1 MIQVINNKGAII
13 KDQINLGNIDNLNID
28 DLFKNNTNNK
38 KMKNKNYPIWLVSLE
53 IAKELKEIG
62 FDEPCLVE
70 NVETHSEDY
79 NLIGFEEQIP
89 FDVHVMLEEIVFVK
103 NQDLKD
109 EFGIY
114 KTFVLR
120 TAIPTWEQIFEW
132 FREKG
137 YHGVIAARG
146 EGGEN
151 EYSYCIDYLNELS
164 SDFEQDSHLTYEEA
178 REALVKALIQTYKN
192 EQL

>member
-1 MIQVINNKGAII
+1 M
-13 KDQINLGNIDNLNID
+13 
-28 DLFKNNTNNK
+28 KNND
-38 KMKNKNYPIWLVSLE
+38 YPSWLVSVE
-53 IAKELKEIG
+53 IAQQLKEIG
-62 FDEPCLVE
+62 FNEPCLVE
-70 NVETHSEDY
+70 NVETHSDDY

-120 TAIPTWEQIFEW
+120 TAIPTWEQVFEW

-137 YHGVIAARG
+137 YHGIIAVGDESG
-146 EGGEN
+146 EVN
-151 EYSYCIDYLNELS
+151 EYSYCINYLNELQC
-164 SDFEQDSHLTYEEA
+164 DFEQDSHLTYEEA
-178 REALVKALIQTYKN
+178 REALVKALIRTYKN